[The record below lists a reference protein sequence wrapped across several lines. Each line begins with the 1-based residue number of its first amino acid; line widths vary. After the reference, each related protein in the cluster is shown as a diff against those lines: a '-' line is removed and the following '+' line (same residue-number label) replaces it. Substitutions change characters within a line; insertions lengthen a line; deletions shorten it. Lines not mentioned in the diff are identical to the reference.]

1 MNLDDFKKAKIVAM
15 KARNADAVT
24 ALNVLINKIMM
35 RTIEKRAE
43 GAEITEAD
51 ILTLIQKTE
60 KELVE
65 ECSAFENAGRTE
77 NVEALKRQI
86 ETIRAYLPKMMSKE
100 EISAVIATLDDKSV
114 PAVMRH
120 FKENYAGKCE
130 MKTVNEVLRG
140 LK

>member
-1 MNLDDFKKAKIVAM
+1 MKAK
-15 KARNADAVT
+15 NTDAVT

-43 GAEITEAD
+43 GAELTEAD
-51 ILTLIQKTE
+51 VVTLIQKTE

-65 ECSAFENAGRTE
+65 ECAAFENAGRVD
-77 NVEALKRQI
+77 NVAALKRQI
-86 ETIRAYLPKMMSKE
+86 DTIREYLPKMMSKE
-100 EISAVIATLDDKSV
+100 EISAIIATLEDKSV